1 MRSYF
6 AAFFVAFLSA
16 ALVTPL
22 VLRLALRLGAVS
34 HPGGRHVHR
43 RAIPRLGGIAI
54 YVAFLLPLG
63 ALLFVDSSVGHI
75 VRTHGWRAGGLLAG
89 ATAITLLGV
98 VDDTRGVRALLKLA
112 VQVGVAAFTFACGY
126 RIDAIAL
133 PMLGPVSMGVFA
145 FPVTVLWITGI
156 INAVNLI
163 DGLDGLAAGVV
174 LFAALTN
181 FAIAN
186 IAGSVFIAVVMAA
199 TAGALLGFLLFNFNP
214 ARIFMGDS
222 GSYLLGYVLAASVL
236 AGSTA
241 QKASTA
247 VSLLVPCLALGV
259 PIFDTLFSLV
269 RRYLERRPL
278 FSPDRG
284 HIHHRLL
291 DMGLTHR
298 RAVLT
303 LYGVSAI
310 FSVAAIATSMGKDW
324 QIGVAMLVS
333 SVVLF
338 ALVRAAGYF
347 EYFRNALHRR
357 GRHLSPRAEAVRRA
371 LPAFVEQM
379 AAAGDEGQVRATVD
393 QLAKTLAFQRVV
405 IVERTP
411 GPRPSQRPDGRQ
423 RREVDVVEACFP
435 LGADATAQADVLFV
449 WSAGDGGASPEID
462 LLLELLVDVVER
474 ALARVGSALV
484 HREPVAPT
492 SVSSPASVR
501 SPTPQQVTVTP
512 TTLGTR

>member
-6 AAFFVAFLSA
+6 AAFLVAFLA
-16 ALVTPL
+16 AAVLTPL
-22 VLRLALRLGAVS
+22 VRRLAFRLGAVS

-43 RAIPRLGGIAI
+43 SAVPRLGGIAI
-54 YVAFLLPLG
+54 YAAFLLPIG
-63 ALLFVDSSVGHI
+63 ALLFVDSSVGHM
-75 VRTHGWRAGGLLAG
+75 VRAHALRASGLLAG

-98 VDDTRGVRALLKLA
+98 IDDTRGVRAVLKLA
-112 VQVGVAAFTFACGY
+112 AQVAVAAFTFACGY

-133 PMLGPVSMGVFA
+133 PFIGPVQMGVFA

-156 INAVNLI
+156 VNAVNLI

-181 FAIAN
+181 FVIAN
-186 IAGSVFIAVVMAA
+186 IAGSVFIAVVMAT

-222 GSYLLGYVLAASVL
+222 GSYLGGYVLAATVL

-259 PIFDTLFSLV
+259 PIFDTLFSMF
-269 RRYLERRPL
+269 RRFIERRPL

-303 LYGVSAI
+303 LYGVSAV
-310 FSVAAIATSMGKDW
+310 FSITAIAASIGKDW
-324 QIGVAMLVS
+324 QIGLAMLAS
-333 SVVLF
+333 SAVLF

-347 EYFRNALHRR
+347 EYLSRHIRRR
-357 GRHLSPRAEAVRRA
+357 GRHHSPRVEAVRRA
-371 LPAFVEQM
+371 LPDFAERL
-379 AAAGDEGQVRATVD
+379 AGASDESQVRAGIDALMTS
-393 QLAKTLAFQRVV
+393 LAFKRVA
-405 IVERTP
+405 IAERA
-411 GPRPSQRPDGRQ
+411 GAGASQRPDGRQ
-423 RREVDVVEACFP
+423 RRDLDVLEASFP
-435 LGADATAQADVLFV
+435 LGADAHALADVLFV
-449 WSAGDGGASPEID
+449 WPASEGAATPEMEI
-462 LLLELLVDVVER
+462 LLELVVDVVER
-474 ALARVGSALV
+474 ALVRVGSTLV
-484 HREPVAPT
+484 SGGPAPAPAGPVP
-492 SVSSPASVR
+492 SVR
-501 SPTPQQVTVTP
+501 PSSQAVAVTP
-512 TTLGTR
+512 TTYGTR